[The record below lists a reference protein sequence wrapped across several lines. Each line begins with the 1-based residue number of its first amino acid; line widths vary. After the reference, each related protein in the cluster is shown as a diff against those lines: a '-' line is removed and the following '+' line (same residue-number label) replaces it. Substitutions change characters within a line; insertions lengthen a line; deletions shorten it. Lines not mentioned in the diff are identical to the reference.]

1 MSKRPCHEHPAVLQQ
16 GQAWVVILEL
26 PFLGRCSV
34 GTCMHYLPEFGSRVC
49 NMPLGIVGSLWQQI
63 AFPHRGAELQLDYWA
78 YEFCFSFT
86 F

>member
-1 MSKRPCHEHPAVLQQ
+1 
-16 GQAWVVILEL
+16 
-26 PFLGRCSV
+26 
-34 GTCMHYLPEFGSRVC
+34 
-49 NMPLGIVGSLWQQI
+49 MPLGIVGSLWQQI